1 MNPDLYLILFTART
15 FMGLV
20 VTEAMCMDGVCS
32 FGHVLQMHNNY
43 VIFLCTNEGSE
54 VAQPLGFFYLLPV
67 GGVSI
72 LLVYCLLIHPPDPL
86 LSPLQKNPCI
96 SVKHQYNIFCEAFAC
111 LANYIFIFFIFV

>member
-1 MNPDLYLILFTART
+1 MNPDPYFTSFAART

-20 VTEAMCMDGVCS
+20 VTEAVCMDGVCS

-67 GGVSI
+67 GGISI
-72 LLVYCLLIHPPDPL
+72 LLVHCLLINLPDPL
-86 LSPLQKNPCI
+86 LSPLQKHPCL
-96 SVKHQYNIFCEAFAC
+96 SVKQQHNILSEAFAC
-111 LANYIFIFFIFV
+111 IDS